1 MALKSTLESAKARL
15 DALLTYANETTGE
28 SDTSI
33 GDAIETLCAG
43 YAGGVQIL
51 TGIISFI
58 PLKETL
64 TIFSEHFTYLQSKA

>member
-33 GDAIETLCAG
+33 GDAIQTLCAG
-43 YAGGVQIL
+43 FGGGGEKFMNLSVV
-51 TGIISFI
+51 T
-58 PLKETL
+58 
-64 TIFSEHFTYLQSKA
+64 FTWWIR